1 MNNPL
6 RYPAC
11 LEHIALHNNRP
22 KLATISALSVTNSKG
37 YNSSPDGERL
47 FHAVDKEL
55 NKQFRLFLRLKVTE
69 IKNLRLEINGLRLHR
84 K

>member
-6 RYPAC
+6 RYRAC
-11 LEHIALHNNRP
+11 LEHIALHNNDHTPRAITQDP
-22 KLATISALSVTNSKG
+22 MESV
-37 YNSSPDGERL
+37 GERL

-55 NKQFRLFLRLKVTE
+55 NKQFRNFLRLKVTE
-69 IKNLRLEINGLRLHR
+69 IKNLRLEINGLELHR